1 MFSFFLLT
9 FPCAWHWKREIKG
22 FLTLLCLFSI
32 PSSPFIQDCSNERE
46 MNLISEKEDF
56 TFPVIYQWIIAYNC
70 YCQLLKTAK
79 SLCSGLSWEGKF
91 IQYNMCPLWS
101 HPELLIRTNC
111 RFWQKS
117 RGQKVR
123 KKHQL
128 QLSADIPQCQ
138 TAKTK
143 LSILKR
149 KASFSFGLFPFDL
162 WNRTEI

>member
-9 FPCAWHWKREIKG
+9 FPCAWHWKRERKG

-32 PSSPFIQDCSNERE
+32 SSSTFIHDCSNKRE

-56 TFPVIYQWIIAYNC
+56 TFPVIYRWIIAYHC
-70 YCQLLKTAK
+70 YCQLLKAAK

-91 IQYNMCPLWS
+91 IQYNMCPLWT
-101 HPELLIRTNC
+101 HLELLIRTNC

-128 QLSADIPQCQ
+128 QLSVDIPQCQ

-143 LSILKR
+143 LSTLKR
-149 KASFSFGLFPFDL
+149 KAIFFL
-162 WNRTEI
+162 WPLC